1 VSGQEVLREGA
12 RSRAGR
18 AVTAD
23 RVCLRASMTD
33 RPMSSAR
40 APPVHCPP
48 ETTTDWTWTYVRGVI
63 WCVCARPAQGD
74 WLQTSRNGAR
84 THTAARLAGI
94 PAGHTCVHVR
104 VRRRHC
110 LRTHADRQVDPFGQ
124 APGSHAMCWTVLVL
138 PHTDCRKNSFSK

>member
-40 APPVHCPP
+40 AAPVHCPP
-48 ETTTDWTWTYVRGVI
+48 ETTTDWTWTYVRGVCGRHKGI
-63 WCVCARPAQGD
+63 G
-74 WLQTSRNGAR
+74 LQTSRNGAR
-84 THTAARLAGI
+84 THTAARPAGI

-110 LRTHADRQVDPFGQ
+110 LRTHADHQVDPFGQ
-124 APGSHAMCWTVLVL
+124 VPGSHAMCWTVLVL